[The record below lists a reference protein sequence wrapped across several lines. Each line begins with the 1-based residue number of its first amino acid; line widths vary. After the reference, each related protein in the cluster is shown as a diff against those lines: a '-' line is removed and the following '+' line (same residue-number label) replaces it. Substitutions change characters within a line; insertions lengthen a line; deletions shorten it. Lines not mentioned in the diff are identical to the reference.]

1 MITTSCEII
10 CEEITSAIFGS
21 ILNPFIILFYSCLF
35 MFITPLADCLSVSEN
50 LLNSLHNAAIIP
62 GRGSSC
68 FICITNIHKGSIA
81 SFENLRPLE
90 IRN

>member
-10 CEEITSAIFGS
+10 CEKITSAIFGS

-50 LLNSLHNAAIIP
+50 LLNTLHNAAINQA
-62 GRGSSC
+62 GGVLVLYASQT
-68 FICITNIHKGSIA
+68 FIKA
-81 SFENLRPLE
+81 LLPVLRILGL
-90 IRN
+90 